1 MKKRIGRYL
10 AYINRARQ
18 YIGIVNSS
26 LLLIIFLN
34 SFDIILRWY
43 WYPVLVI
50 GAVVLFVIIGFID
63 IKSGIR
69 AMEMLVTEKN
79 SPIRME
85 MYKMIK
91 EIHKKTKIL

>member
-10 AYINRARQ
+10 AHINRARQ

-26 LLLIIFLN
+26 LLLIILLN
-34 SFDIILRWY
+34 SFDIFLKWY
-43 WYPVLVI
+43 WYPVLIV
-50 GAVVLFVIIGFID
+50 GAVILFVIIGFID
-63 IKSGIR
+63 TKLGIR
-69 AMEMLVTEKN
+69 AMEMLVTEKH

-91 EIHKKTKIL
+91 EIHKKL

>member
-34 SFDIILRWY
+34 SFDIALRWY
-43 WYPVLVI
+43 WYPVLIV

-85 MYKMIK
+85 MYKLIK
-91 EIHKKTKIL
+91 EIHKKL